1 MQRGNVLSAI
11 AIPGTGVPPGTPA
24 SGARAPASGARAPAS
39 GARAPASGAR
49 APAARG
55 TPAARLTPAARS
67 TPAARGAPGAGR
79 VVTVVVTLRKRG
91 VTELTCAD
99 CSNTNGCN
107 KQKSDY
113 YCQSHLRV
121 VLDYYSVVE

>member
-11 AIPGTGVPPGTPA
+11 AIPGTGVPPGT
-24 SGARAPASGARAPAS
+24 PAS

-91 VTELTCAD
+91 VIVEAPND
-99 CSNTNGCN
+99 CEGKANVHNSTTP
-107 KQKSDY
+107 
-113 YCQSHLRV
+113 V
-121 VLDYYSVVE
+121 